1 MADKPHVNMV
11 FIGHV
16 DHGKSTLVGR
26 LLYDSGALPEQ
37 EYRKLEAEAK
47 ALGKG
52 TFVFAFVMDN
62 LKEER
67 ERGVTIDVSYKK
79 FEGKK
84 NNFTIIDAPGH
95 KDFIKNMITGTSQA
109 DAAVLVVAAK
119 EGVMSQTKEHAFLAQ
134 VMGLKQLII
143 AINKM
148 DEVKY
153 EEARFKEAKD
163 SVAKLLKSVGYKDEQ
178 VKFVPLSAW
187 VGDNVV
193 KKSDKMPWYKG
204 PTLME
209 ALDEIVAP
217 KPPTDKPLRLPIQDV
232 YNIKGVGLVPVGRVE
247 TGIMRPGDK
256 IIIEPS
262 GVSTEV
268 KTIEMHHEQLK
279 QAVPGDNVGFNVRGL
294 TKGDIAR
301 GDVVG
306 PASDPPTVAKEF
318 EAQIVVLSH
327 PTAIPVGYTPVF
339 HLHTAQLS
347 CKITE
352 ILRKLDPKT
361 GQVKEENP
369 KFLKTG
375 DAAIVRIVP
384 TKPVVVEEYKK
395 FPQLGRFAIRDMG
408 QTVAAGMV
416 TKVVP
421 RDKAGTGTKVVP
433 KEKK

>member
-1 MADKPHVNMV
+1 MADKPHVNLV

-47 ALGKG
+47 AVGKG
-52 TFVFAFVMDN
+52 TFAFAFAMDN

-109 DAAVLVVAAK
+109 DAAVLVIAAK
-119 EGVMSQTKEHAFLAQ
+119 EGVMAQTKEHAFLSQ
-134 VMGLKQLII
+134 VMGLKNLIV
-143 AINKM
+143 AVNKM

-153 EEARFKEAKD
+153 EEAKFNEVKEA
-163 SVAKLLKSVGYKDEQ
+163 ATKLLKGVGYKDEQ
-178 VKFVPLSAW
+178 LKFIPVSAW
-187 VGDNVV
+187 VGDNVA
-193 KKSDKMPWYKG
+193 KKSEKMTWYKDKI
-204 PTLME
+204 LID
-209 ALDEIVAP
+209 ALDELVAP
-217 KPPTDKPLRLPIQDV
+217 KPPTEKALRLPVQDV

-247 TGIMRPGDK
+247 TGIMKPGDK
-256 IIIEPS
+256 VVIEPS
-262 GVSTEV
+262 GASGEV
-268 KTIEMHHEQLK
+268 KTVEMHHEQLP
-279 QAVPGDNVGFNVRGL
+279 QAVPGDNVGFNIRGL
-294 TKGDIAR
+294 GKGDVAR
-301 GDVVG
+301 GDVIG

-347 CKITE
+347 CRISE
-352 ILRKLDPKT
+352 ILKKLDPKT
-361 GQVKEENP
+361 GQTKEENP

-375 DAAIVRIVP
+375 DAAIVKIVP

-416 TKVVP
+416 TKVIP
-421 RDKAGTGTKVVP
+421 R
-433 KEKK
+433 EKK